1 VLTARR
7 LRRLAVTAIAV
18 SSLVLGAV
26 GVSPAAA
33 ALKPNQLTFQRVVG
47 GLAAPLGVVNAG
59 DGSGRLF
66 VVQRGGTVKVVT
78 GKTLLPGTFVDVS
91 AKVLAGDE
99 RGLLG
104 LAFHPDFA
112 TNRRLFIYYTRKTDG
127 ALVISRLTANTAGTN
142 APSSSEVVL
151 LVIPHP
157 TFSNHNGGAMAFGP
171 DGFLYLGI
179 GDGGSAGDPGD
190 HAQDTGVLLGKILR
204 IDVDGTGSGPNDAYG
219 IPSSNPFVGTAGLDE
234 IWASG
239 VRNPWRLTF
248 DRTTDELYIAD
259 VGQDAWEEVDRQPAS
274 SDGGENYGWN
284 LLEGTHCY
292 NATSCPLTGDTLPI
306 AEYSHDFGCSIIG
319 GYVYRGPSQHAL
331 QGSYVFGDI
340 CSGRIW
346 TLPSDGTTITQRLQ
360 LSISLSSFGESEAG
374 ELYAVDLGGGVLY
387 RVIAP
392 EFVDIAS
399 SSFLDDIHWLFYA
412 GLTNGCDATHYCP
425 DEAVTRGQMA
435 SFLVRALGL
444 PSTTTDY
451 FDDDD
456 GTTHEGDINRLAKA
470 GITSGCATRRFC
482 PEAAVTRGEM
492 ASFLARGYT
501 LPPSAT
507 DRFTDDD
514 GTTHEADIDRVA
526 AAGITTGCTPTTYC
540 PSASVTRGQM
550 AAFLRRAEALP
561 D

>member
-1 VLTARR
+1 VLTTRR
-7 LRRLAVTAIAV
+7 LRRLAATAIAV

-47 GLAAPLGVVNAG
+47 GLTAPLGVVNAG

-239 VRNPWRLTF
+239 VRNPWRITF
-248 DRTTDELYIAD
+248 DRTTDQLYIAD
-259 VGQDAWEEVDRQPAS
+259 VGQDAWEEIDRQPAS

-292 NATSCPLTGDTLPI
+292 HATSCPLSGDTLPI

-319 GYVYRGPSQHAL
+319 GYVYRGPSQRAL

-412 GLTNGCDATHYCP
+412 DLTNGCDAIHYCP

-435 SFLVRALGL
+435 SFLVRALDL
-444 PSTTTDY
+444 PSTSTDY

-507 DRFTDDD
+507 DHFTDDD